1 MDKIK
6 KYLPLVA
13 AGLAALA
20 VILGLACDAVV
31 YGKDTMFET
40 GQSGWETVFPA
51 EVMAM
56 IMVMPFLTFLLVIV
70 GGIQSLKAYFDPENE
85 KASYIATAC
94 FLVAGIFFF
103 FFKLFFCNAA
113 DMSKDLK
120 KEYDLGVGAIIGAI
134 CSLLAAVAAVLP
146 IVMKK
151 LKK

>member
-20 VILGLACDAVV
+20 IILGLACDSVV
-31 YGKDTMFET
+31 YGKDTMFEF
-40 GQSGWETVFPA
+40 GMSGWETVFPA

-56 IMVMPFLTFLLVIV
+56 IMVMPFLTFALVIV

-103 FFKLFFCNAA
+103 FFKLFYCNAA
-113 DMSKDLK
+113 DMT
-120 KEYDLGVGAIIGAI
+120 KEDMKEIDLGVGAIIGAI
-134 CSLLAAVAAVLP
+134 CSLLAAAASSVPCIAKL
-146 IVMKK
+146 